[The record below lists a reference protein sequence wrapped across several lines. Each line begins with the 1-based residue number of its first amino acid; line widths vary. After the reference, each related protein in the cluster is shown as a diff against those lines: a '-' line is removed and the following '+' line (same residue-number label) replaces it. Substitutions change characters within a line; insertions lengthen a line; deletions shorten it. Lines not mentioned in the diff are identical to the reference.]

1 VDSLAEF
8 LLARIAEDEAAA
20 NAAPTRQWRVAD
32 LPPQGHW
39 ASSGVR
45 PGVQTAWVSGH
56 STTVVEVP
64 DGGGAQPGVEAHI
77 ARWDPARVLAE
88 CEAKRRIIEGG
99 GSQCGGYYP
108 PGNEIRIEQEENA
121 EELGIEFQPHWPE
134 DYAPFCDG
142 CAAAQSADR
151 DWERTLRALAGVHS
165 AHPDYR
171 PEWRL
176 DRDPA

>member
-8 LLARIAEDEAAA
+8 LLARIAEDEVAATEA
-20 NAAPTRQWRVAD
+20 GADSWEVADERKVRWVRNGGNAHGWAAFAD
-32 LPPQGHW
+32 LP
-39 ASSGVR
+39 
-45 PGVQTAWVSGH
+45 TA
-56 STTVVEVP
+56 TV
-64 DGGGAQPGVEAHI
+64 HI